1 MYFYYS
7 VYNMQN
13 ERRMMHRRRNL
24 SKVKN
29 DLMAAASWSEFV
41 LDLVYCLFQ
50 LVSTSMFQQ
59 LILILQSWMWGRQ
72 NKHFKHIHALLA
84 SWIENLDNYSETL
97 HIDSLSWRLP
107 LTHYHPTTYPTDQ
120 TSHISCFNNYIYLF
134 SQTLIVKI
142 TSKPGRYK
150 QPTPCL
156 LQLEA
161 TSDLLYR

>member
-41 LDLVYCLFQ
+41 LLVYCLFQ

-59 LILILQSWMWGRQ
+59 LILILQSWMWGGQ